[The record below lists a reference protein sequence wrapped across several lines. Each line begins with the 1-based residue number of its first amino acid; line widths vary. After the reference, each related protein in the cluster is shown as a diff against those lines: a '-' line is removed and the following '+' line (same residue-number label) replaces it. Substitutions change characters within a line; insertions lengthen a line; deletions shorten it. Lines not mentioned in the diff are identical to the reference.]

1 MPQPESV
8 SPPQR
13 HGVLDT
19 ALHHAS
25 TDVPVAA
32 AGDSVD
38 QVLAGLR
45 GQVFDSASVVAV
57 CDGSRFAGLATM
69 ERLLAAPATSS
80 VAEVMDRQS
89 PIVTPDTDQERAAWK
104 AVQHQESGLAV
115 VDQDGE
121 FRGLIAPQRLLAV
134 LLEEH
139 DEDMARLGGFMA
151 SSASARVAST
161 EGVMRRLWHRL
172 PWLVVGLAGAL
183 LSAVIV
189 GSFERQ
195 IEEQLLIAFFIP
207 GVVYV
212 ADAVGT
218 QTEAV
223 VIRGLSVG
231 VSVARVA
238 VREVLTGVLLGLL
251 MALLA
256 FPLVMWLWQAT
267 DVALAVSVALLAASS
282 IATLIAMILP
292 QGNVKVCDLGVKS

>member
-1 MPQPESV
+1 
-8 SPPQR
+8 
-13 HGVLDT
+13 
-19 ALHHAS
+19 
-25 TDVPVAA
+25 
-32 AGDSVD
+32 
-38 QVLAGLR
+38 
-45 GQVFDSASVVAV
+45 
-57 CDGSRFAGLATM
+57 M